1 MAAEYTYQI
10 SVDDFDK
17 SLLPPHAQ
25 TPGTDEFKTEVSR
38 ALEREYAEFGGWV
51 QIVVNEQTIQV
62 TWKSDPTRPNPLDV
76 VDRKKERRRP
86 RRGGANLG
94 ASAPARTEQH
104 RRALQSGDGL
114 ERFGAARKAQE
125 HLRHVLALEPNQ
137 ITAQVALGV
146 ALVRQGELA
155 EAIRELRRA
164 VRIDP
169 SHPWAQQNLAG
180 MLFLAGDFAEAELHY
195 RKAVELRP
203 ADQQFKL
210 DFAKCLLRLGKT
222 AEADAVLGQVI
233 EIDANSSVAEAAREE
248 RTALAQENFGSD
260 AG

>member
-1 MAAEYTYQI
+1 MAAEYSYHI
-10 SVDDFDK
+10 SIDDFDK
-17 SLLPPHAQ
+17 SVLPPHAQ

-62 TWKSDPTRPNPLDV
+62 TWKSDPTRPSPLDL
-76 VDRKKERRRP
+76 VDRKKNAGDLVGAVRTLEHLRRQEP
-86 RRGGANLG
+86 NNIGVLCNLG
-94 ASAPARTEQH
+94 M
-104 RRALQSGDGL
+104 ALSDLGQL
-114 ERFGAARKAQE
+114 AQAQE

-146 ALVRQGELA
+146 VLLRQGDLA

-164 VRIDP
+164 VSIAP

-222 AEADAVLGQVI
+222 AEADAVFAQVI

-248 RTALAQENFGSD
+248 RTRLAQ
-260 AG
+260 